1 MWKNYIAWVSS
12 MWSIDNRMETF
23 LKYFLVAY
31 YISFFAFALFLPT
44 YRIWKSTGTN
54 PYKLGSSDSAHD
66 YIGKNFRIVLL
77 ASFVVVVIF
86 AFFPNAY
93 SFLLPMTLP
102 AGDVLIAIGSILLLF
117 ALAWVLIAQNHMQK
131 SWRIGIDQDVKTD
144 LVQTGLFK
152 ISRNPIF
159 LGMRIMLLGLF
170 FIIPNTGTLAI
181 LITGELLIQIQVRL
195 EEEFL
200 TRTHG
205 ESYLAYQKQVRRW
218 I

>member
-1 MWKNYIAWVSS
+1 MQISLFV
-12 MWSIDNRMETF
+12 
-23 LKYFLVAY
+23 YFIL
-31 YISFFAFALFLPT
+31 FFGLAFILPT
-44 YRIWKSTGTN
+44 YRVWKSTGVN
-54 PYKLGSSDSAHD
+54 PYKLGSSDSAYD
-66 YIGKNFRIVLL
+66 FIGRIFRLVML
-77 ASFVVVVIF
+77 ACFLVVTLF
-86 AFFPNAY
+86 AFFPNVY
-93 SFLLPMTLP
+93 QFLLPIPYLTSNAL
-102 AGDVLIAIGSILLLF
+102 ALLGQALLLIALV
-117 ALAWVLIAQNHMQK
+117 WVLTAQNHMQK
-131 SWRIGIDQDVKTD
+131 SWRIGIDEDVKTE

-170 FIIPNTGTLAI
+170 LIIPNAVTLVI